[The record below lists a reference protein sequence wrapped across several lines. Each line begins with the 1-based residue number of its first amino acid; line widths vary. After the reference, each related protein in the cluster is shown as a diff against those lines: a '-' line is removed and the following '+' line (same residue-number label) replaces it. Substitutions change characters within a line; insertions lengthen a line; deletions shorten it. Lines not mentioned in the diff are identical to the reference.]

1 MIERQLNR
9 EVKHSIYIRVNCN
22 YFPDI
27 RISMKFRPFAYALSL
42 LATPAPAANLSLS
55 STIDGDSYFAD
66 PVLTGSFS
74 QINLGT
80 GLPGDIDGAYNLA
93 DLGKSNPRL
102 FGSGVDVFPTES
114 AFGVGSLTY
123 SDPLGIGSETVPI
136 DSVDLTQIS
145 SDISVV
151 GLGLITQVTGDFAF
165 GDLDA
170 SDTLSFQDGKLSG
183 LDLTLDAAFQVD
195 IGGEIVSWDGLLK
208 ISDDSF
214 SLQIDDTEVVPNPFF
229 NPGNPNSPQ
238 FLQAPLTFD
247 FEGQLDA
254 FVPEPSSILLSAFAT
269 CLMLLRRKR

>member
-1 MIERQLNR
+1 M
-9 EVKHSIYIRVNCN
+9 
-22 YFPDI
+22 
-27 RISMKFRPFAYALSL
+27 SMKLRPFAYALSL
-42 LATPAPAANLSLS
+42 LALPAPAATLNLS
-55 STIDGDSYFAD
+55 STMNGDSYFGD

-80 GLPGDIDGAYNLA
+80 GLPGDIDGAYDLA
-93 DLGKSNPRL
+93 DLGKTNPRL
-102 FGSGVDVFPTES
+102 FGSGVDVFPNES

-151 GLGLITQVTGDFAF
+151 GLGLITQVTGNFAF
-165 GDLDA
+165 GNVDA
-170 SDTLSFQDGKLSG
+170 SDTVSFQDGKLSG
-183 LDLTLDAAFQVD
+183 LDLALDAAFQVD
-195 IGGEIVSWDGLLK
+195 TGVGTASWDGLLK
-208 ISDDSF
+208 ITDNSF
-214 SLQIDDTEVVPNPFF
+214 SFQIDDTEGVPNPFF

-238 FLQAPLTFD
+238 FLQAQLIFD
-247 FEGQLDA
+247 FDGQVDA